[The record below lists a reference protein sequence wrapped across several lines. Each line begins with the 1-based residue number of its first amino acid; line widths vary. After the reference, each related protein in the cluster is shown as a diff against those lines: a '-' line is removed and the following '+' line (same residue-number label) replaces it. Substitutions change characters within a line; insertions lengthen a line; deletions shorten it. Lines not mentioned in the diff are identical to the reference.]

1 MMATRVAMVKV
12 AMAMAIAKVITL
24 VNGGHGGGEAMAMM
38 VMKVTL
44 ATTAM
49 MVVTREI
56 LKRGKQWKQQFW
68 GQQLG

>member
-1 MMATRVAMVKV
+1 
-12 AMAMAIAKVITL
+12 
-24 VNGGHGGGEAMAMM
+24 MAMM

-44 ATTAM
+44 VMTAM

-68 GQQLG
+68 ATAGMMKVMGLQ

>member
-1 MMATRVAMVKV
+1 
-12 AMAMAIAKVITL
+12 
-24 VNGGHGGGEAMAMM
+24 MAMM

-44 ATTAM
+44 VMTAM

-68 GQQLG
+68 GNSWDDEGNGVAIVTMWATVTRIVMV